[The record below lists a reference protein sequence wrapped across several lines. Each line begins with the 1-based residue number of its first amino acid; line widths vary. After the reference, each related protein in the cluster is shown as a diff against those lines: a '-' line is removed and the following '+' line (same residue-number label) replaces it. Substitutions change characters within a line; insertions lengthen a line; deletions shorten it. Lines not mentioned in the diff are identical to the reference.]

1 MNNSLYKFLF
11 RFFLYLLF
19 LLLTTTVNAQ
29 VKLTPE
35 SRIVSGDGTI
45 SEILCGLGLEKY
57 IVGVDITS
65 SYPASLEKLPKI
77 GHNRTISTEGIISL
91 KPNIVVLSDQSMI
104 KPEVISQLESTG
116 KKVIVFKQEFSFEGT
131 KKLIQT
137 VANTFGVSK
146 KAEPLIKKLDAD
158 LAKLPK
164 KAVSKKILFIY
175 ARGTGTLMVSGEGT
189 SVDKMIQL
197 SGNQNAGKGFQDFKP
212 LTSEALLAAN
222 PDVLLL
228 FDSGLNSV
236 GGTEGLLKLPGIAQ
250 TNAGKNKKVIAMDG
264 LLLMGFGPRVGK
276 AAAELASKSN

>member
-1 MNNSLYKFLF
+1 MNNSLYKFSF

-57 IVGVDITS
+57 IVGIDITS

-77 GHNRTISTEGIISL
+77 GHNRTISAEGIIAL

-236 GGTEGLLKLPGIAQ
+236 GGTEGLLKLPGVAQ

>member
-1 MNNSLYKFLF
+1 MKFIYYRLS
-11 RFFLYLLF
+11 RKRFLYLF
-19 LLLTTTVNAQ
+19 LVLITGTANAQ
-29 VKLTPE
+29 VKLTAE

-65 SYPASLEKLPKI
+65 TYPASLEKLPKI
-77 GHNRTISTEGIISL
+77 GHNRTISAEGVIAL
-91 KPNIVVLSDQSMI
+91 KPTIVVLSDQSMI
-104 KPEVISQLESTG
+104 KPEVITQLESTG

-137 VANTFGVSK
+137 VATTFGVSK

-164 KAVSKKILFIY
+164 KATPKKILFIY

-189 SVDKMIQL
+189 SIDQMIQL
-197 SGNQNAGKGFQDFKP
+197 SGNQNAGKGFKDFKP
-212 LTSEALLAAN
+212 LTSEALLMAN

-228 FDSGLNSV
+228 FDSGLSSV
-236 GGTEGLLKLPGIAQ
+236 GGAEGLLKVPGMAQ
-250 TNAGKNKKVIAMDG
+250 TNAGKNKKIIAMDG

-276 AAAELASKSN
+276 AAEELASKSK

>member
-1 MNNSLYKFLF
+1 MNIFDYCIPRKIYLFLF
-11 RFFLYLLF
+11 LI
-19 LLLTTTVNAQ
+19 LTGTANAQ
-29 VKLTPE
+29 VKLTSE

-45 SEILCGLGLEKY
+45 SEILCGLGLEKF

-65 SYPASLEKLPKI
+65 SYPATLEKLPKI
-77 GHNRTISTEGIISL
+77 GHNRTISAEGVISL
-91 KPNIVVLSDQSMI
+91 KPTIVVLSDQSMI

-116 KKVIVFKQEFSFEGT
+116 KKVIVFKQDFSFEGT

-146 KAEPLIKKLDAD
+146 KAETLIKKLDAD

-164 KAVSKKILFIY
+164 KAAPKKILFIY

-189 SVDKMIQL
+189 SIDKMIQL
-197 SGNQNAGKGFQDFKP
+197 SGNQNAAKGFSDFKQ
-212 LTSEALLAAN
+212 LTSEALLTAN
-222 PDVLLL
+222 PDAILL
-228 FDSGLNSV
+228 FDSGLSSV
-236 GGTEGLLKLPGIAQ
+236 GGTEGLLKVPGIAQ

-276 AAAELASKSN
+276 AAAELALKSK